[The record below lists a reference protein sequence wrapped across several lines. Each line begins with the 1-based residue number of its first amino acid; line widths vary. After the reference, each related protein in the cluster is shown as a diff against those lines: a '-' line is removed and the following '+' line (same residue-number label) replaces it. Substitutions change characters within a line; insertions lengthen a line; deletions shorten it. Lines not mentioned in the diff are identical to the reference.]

1 MKTYVGESGN
11 LKARHAQYA
20 ADGDHLQPLLDAALG
35 DGCTIWRRWRY
46 VVGSARARCAV
57 VHWWAARSLRPGD
70 TPPVP
75 THTHAAPPL
84 LQGTKEA
91 AVEWEARFL
100 SAFDYAWNARLNG
113 RKRSLH
119 LQQRWCCFCVA
130 AGVELVEAEYVSPAK
145 LQQQGGQRS
154 PQQWRRQQR
163 SPRKQ
168 RQPPA
173 AKQLQFVVSA

>member
-1 MKTYVGESGN
+1 MWWVA
-11 LKARHAQYA
+11 LARVAQWSTGGRRGHCA
-20 ADGDHLQPLLDAALG
+20 LATHLL
-35 DGCTIWRRWRY
+35 
-46 VVGSARARCAV
+46 S
-57 VHWWAARSLRPGD
+57 
-70 TPPVP
+70 PP
-75 THTHAAPPL
+75 THAAGLL

-91 AVEWEARFL
+91 AVKWEARFL
-100 SAFDYAWNARLNG
+100 SAFDYAWNARLNV